1 MRTAARVALLLACA
15 ALPLPSATAQTA
27 LANPA
32 SKNCLDQGG
41 FLSIEKDGSGGQFG
55 VCHFEDNRQCE
66 EWALLR
72 GECPAGGIKLT
83 GYTTPAA
90 RYCALRGGR
99 YQLLSGSPT
108 AVEQGRCS
116 FGRGSGSGNGNGNS
130 KACAALA
137 FFNGLCTPDGA
148 GETVHAVFRCDAGR
162 TVDALFSNG
171 TPASVSLVLSDGRA
185 LALPQ
190 ALSGSGARYADAG
203 ERFVFWNKGLTAFI
217 DEGGR
222 TTYAGCSTPR

>member
-32 SKNCLDQGG
+32 SKNCLHQGG

-99 YQLLSGSPT
+99 YQVLSDSHT
-108 AVEQGRCS
+108 AAEQGRCS
-116 FGRGSGSGNGNGNS
+116 FGSGNG

-137 FFNGLCTPDGA
+137 FFDGLCAPDGA
-148 GETVHAVFRCDAGR
+148 GATVHAVFRCEAGR

-171 TPASVSLVLSDGRA
+171 TPASVSLLLSDGRA

-190 ALSGSGARYADAG
+190 ALSASGARYANAD
-203 ERFVFWNKGLTAFI
+203 ESFVFWNKGLTAFI
-217 DEGGR
+217 DEGGK
-222 TTYAGCSTPR
+222 TTYAGCRTPR